1 MNEMNIT
8 ALALIVA
15 GALAMASH
23 RGKLPACRRRTAIM
37 EACSPEELLGILKK
51 IKPAAS
57 KAALYKD
64 VRESLERKQGAKLT
78 DEELERIKSALLL
91 LNEG

>member
-1 MNEMNIT
+1 MNIP

-15 GALAMASH
+15 GALAMAMH
-23 RGKLPACRRRTAIM
+23 IGKLPARRRRTAIM

-57 KAALYKD
+57 NAALYKD
-64 VRESLERKQGAKLT
+64 VRESLERKQGIRMT

-91 LNEG
+91 LNER